1 MTTCMNCI
9 EFNTQVCTTSIQFHC
24 KVELLSE
31 LKKASILGLG
41 WQTSKLGGLP
51 PQHQWRWGG
60 RDQPS
65 SEPGSSKIQRAP
77 ELDSWAT
84 FVLTYSSPLNMKKAK
99 VLPTNPD
106 IWQLLLCFVSHNRV
120 NTRTIVNNN
129 VKTWTIAQ
137 TIPEFLPMVLG
148 SLHKARK
155 LPWQR
160 IKICT
165 VPLWERKRSVKAG
178 EAPGHSREPVHL
190 SQ

>member
-9 EFNTQVCTTSIQFHC
+9 ELIHKFARLPFSFIV
-24 KVELLSE
+24 
-31 LKKASILGLG
+31 KASILGLG

-51 PQHQWRWGG
+51 LRRQWRWGG

-77 ELDSWAT
+77 ELDSSAT
-84 FVLTYSSPLNMKKAK
+84 FVLTNSSPLNMKKAK

-106 IWQLLLCFVSHNRV
+106 IWQCLLCFVSHNRA

-160 IKICT
+160 IKFLFCKSQICT
-165 VPLWERKRSVKAG
+165 VPLGKGVRIKHIVESTRI
-178 EAPGHSREPVHL
+178 EPF
-190 SQ
+190 SPRIM